1 MDEAS
6 AVNFRPWRPA
16 DRDIGLAL
24 FDSNVPK
31 YFAEQERKDFIEL
44 IDELPGPYFVMTDAD
59 GTPVGCGGYAQED
72 DRPGSAALCW
82 GMVARDRH
90 GQGLGDALLRFRL
103 EKIAADPAFREVRI
117 ETSQFSRGFF
127 QRYGFEQSKQVA
139 DGFAPGIDLIA
150 MTLDL
155 NKYRSRTSHAAL

>member
-1 MDEAS
+1 MDEVP
-6 AVNFRPWRPA
+6 AVSFRPWRPA
-16 DRDIGLAL
+16 DRGIGLAL
-24 FDSNVPK
+24 FDSNVPT
-31 YFAEQERKDFIEL
+31 YFAERERGDFLAHINT
-44 IDELPGPYFVMTDAD
+44 LPGPYFVLADAD
-59 GTPVGCGGYAQED
+59 GAPVGCGGYAREK

-82 GMVARDRH
+82 GMVRRDRH

-103 EKIAADPAFREVRI
+103 DEIAVDASFREVRI

-127 QRYGFEQSKQVA
+127 ERYGFMETKVVA

-155 NKYRSRTSHAAL
+155 DAYRSPGGA

>member
-1 MDEAS
+1 MEGAS
-6 AVNFRPWRPA
+6 AVNFRPWRAA

-31 YFAEQERKDFIEL
+31 YFAKQERQDFL
-44 IDELPGPYFVMTDAD
+44 DHIDELPGPYFLVMDAD
-59 GTPVGCGGYAQED
+59 GKPVGCGGYAQEQ
-72 DRPGSAALCW
+72 DRPGSVALCW
-82 GMVARDRH
+82 GMIRRDRQ

-103 EKIAADPAFREVRI
+103 DEIATDPVFREVRI

-127 QRYGFEQSKQVA
+127 ERYGFVETKLVM

-155 NKYRSRTSHAAL
+155 DAYRTKHAPAA